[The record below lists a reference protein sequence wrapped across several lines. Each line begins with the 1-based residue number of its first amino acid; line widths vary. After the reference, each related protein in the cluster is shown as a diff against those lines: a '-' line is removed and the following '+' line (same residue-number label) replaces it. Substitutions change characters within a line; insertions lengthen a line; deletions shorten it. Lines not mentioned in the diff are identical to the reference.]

1 MALWTPDALVE
12 LRLFSSE
19 AGGRAGPTSTDWWGC
34 PLSIDGDLFDGRF
47 DLSEMEPL
55 RPGESRV
62 VPVKFINPDLVS
74 TRIAEGQELR
84 VWEGRFIG
92 EATVLTL
99 CW

>member
-1 MALWTPDALVE
+1 MALWAPDALVE
-12 LRLFSSE
+12 LRLFPSE
-19 AGGRAGPTSTDWWGC
+19 AGGRAGPTLTDWWGC

-47 DLSEMEPL
+47 DLPEMEPL

-62 VPVKFINPDLVS
+62 VPVKFLSPDLVR
-74 TRIAEGQELR
+74 TRIAKGQELR

-99 CW
+99 YW